1 MITSDGNNTT
11 KVCVWSLDCWE
22 NECGLYCARRARM
35 DWLCFCVYVFVC
47 VTMCVS
53 VDVSL
58 SLNPCVCMST
68 SVCNY
73 PYVPASLCISL
84 SLSLLVPVPL
94 CLCLCVSM
102 SVQMFVCCRFP
113 TAWSVTWKVKCAQET
128 DNKVQGMHWECW
140 SCFQRQLKW
149 LSWWL
154 TARPLG
160 RGVKHNGQFGWCAAF
175 GNQPCHGNQIV
186 CGPLILSRFQTSKFQ
201 FCTGQIV
208 WPIFTGIYFG
218 QLNTHG
224 LRYSCNSLTL
234 PTSSMVIS
242 FASCEA
248 CGKDTDSK
256 TNK

>member
-1 MITSDGNNTT
+1 
-11 KVCVWSLDCWE
+11 
-22 NECGLYCARRARM
+22 
-35 DWLCFCVYVFVC
+35 
-47 VTMCVS
+47 
-53 VDVSL
+53 
-58 SLNPCVCMST
+58 
-68 SVCNY
+68 
-73 PYVPASLCISL
+73 
-84 SLSLLVPVPL
+84 
-94 CLCLCVSM
+94 
-102 SVQMFVCCRFP
+102 MFVCCRFP

-154 TARPLG
+154 TARPRG

-186 CGPLILSRFQTSKFQ
+186 CGPLILSRFQNSKFRSC
-201 FCTGQIV
+201 FGQIV

-218 QLNTHG
+218 QLDTHG
-224 LRYSCNSLTL
+224 LRYSCNNLTI
-234 PTSSMVIS
+234 PTSSTDIS

-256 TNK
+256 TNKQFFLVQAALWLSKVHHGREGGRVSYGSAVVDTKGRRLTGLSHTGGRRSLQYCNVDTHVHTNRQIKTPTNTTTATHTHTVTYLRQQKGPET